1 MTIEL
6 TREQEKLVRGF
17 VESGRYESVEA
28 FIDSSIAQAFIETEA
43 FVNWAR
49 ERDQQ
54 AREDIKA
61 GRVVTV
67 ASGKMADVLEQHR
80 NGTLTFKK

>member
-28 FIDSSIAQAFIETEA
+28 FIDSSITQAFIETEA
-43 FVNWAR
+43 FVKWAR
-49 ERDQQ
+49 ERDKQ
-54 AREDIKA
+54 AQEDVKA

-67 ASGKMADVLEQHR
+67 ASGKMAEVLEQHR
-80 NGTLTFKK
+80 NGTLTFKP